1 MSSGGDSEYS
11 EQRRFVRMALE
22 SDLHYRFS
30 DSFHFFKGTCKNLS
44 SSGILFTAHQ
54 SIDAGVLIEIEIAAT
69 DNSHF
74 PSMKA
79 LFEVIRTRKTDEGL
93 YEISAE
99 ITGVRTL

>member
-1 MSSGGDSEYS
+1 MPNGVDSGYS
-11 EQRRFVRMALE
+11 EQRRFVRMALD

-30 DSFHFFKGTCKNLS
+30 DSLHFFKGTCKNLS
-44 SSGILFTAHQ
+44 SSGILFSTHQ
-54 SIDAGVLIEIEIAAT
+54 PIESGVLIEIEIAAT

-79 LFEVIRTRKTDEGL
+79 LFEVIRTRKIAEGH

-99 ITGVRTL
+99 ITGVRAL